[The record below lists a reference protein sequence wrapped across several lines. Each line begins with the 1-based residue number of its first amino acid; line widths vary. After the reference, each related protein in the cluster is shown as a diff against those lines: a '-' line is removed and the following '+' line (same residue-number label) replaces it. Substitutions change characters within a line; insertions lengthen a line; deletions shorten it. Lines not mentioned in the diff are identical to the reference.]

1 MFTLRHTA
9 VALMAAFALAA
20 CSQGGGEQAQKEAA
34 ATPAEQGDINVIV
47 ATANPLTGP
56 FAHWGKDA
64 ADGVKL
70 AVDEAN
76 AKKLQWNGQN
86 VHFEY
91 MSEDDQGDPKT
102 AAQVAAR
109 YADKKINV
117 MVGHLTTG
125 PSMVASKVYNESG
138 IPEIVYSVTGPQ
150 FTEQGYDTV
159 FRVIANDNQ
168 QGDALADY
176 AVKTLGVKNFAIVQ
190 DKTTYGEGLANAFAD
205 AAQKQGL
212 TLVDTQYT
220 TNSATE
226 FGAIVTALKQKA
238 PELVFYGGMDAQAA
252 PLVREMRRQGLDAKF
267 MGADGV
273 KTPEF
278 IKLAGDTA
286 NGVYG
291 STTGAPKEEL
301 PGFLDFNAA
310 YQKAYGKEVV
320 AYSPYAYDATNVV
333 IEAMNKAQSAE
344 PAQYLPF
351 MRQTD
356 YSGVTGQ
363 IQFKENGDIK
373 NGIVTLYE
381 VKDGDWSLLK

>member
-9 VALMAAFALAA
+9 VAIMAAFALAA
-20 CSQGGGEQAQKEAA
+20 CSQGSGDQAQKNVASQDG
-34 ATPAEQGDINVIV
+34 EQKINVII

-64 ADGVKL
+64 ADGIKL

-76 AKKLQWNGQN
+76 AKNIEWNGQK

-125 PSMVASKVYNESG
+125 PSMVASKVYDENG

-150 FTEQGYDTV
+150 FTEQGYKGV

-168 QGDALADY
+168 QGDALAEY
-176 AVKTLGVKNFAIVQ
+176 AVNTLGVKNFAIVQ

-220 TNSATE
+220 TNAATE

-238 PELVFYGGMDAQAA
+238 PDLIFYGGMDAQAA
-252 PLVREMRRQGLDAKF
+252 PLVREMRRQGLEAKF

-278 IKLAGDTA
+278 IKLAGDSA
-286 NGVYG
+286 AGVYG
-291 STTGAPKEEL
+291 STTGAPKENL
-301 PGFLDFNAA
+301 PGFADFDAA
-310 YQKAYGKEVV
+310 YQKAYGKEMV

-333 IEAMNKAQSAE
+333 IEAMNKAQSADAE
-344 PAQYLPF
+344 KYIPL
-351 MRQTD
+351 MRETD
-356 YSGVTGQ
+356 YAGVTGQ

-373 NGIVTLYE
+373 NGVVTLYQ

>member
-9 VALMAAFALAA
+9 VAIMAAFALTA
-20 CSQGGGEQAQKEAA
+20 CSQGSGDQAQKDTAQQGGEQK
-34 ATPAEQGDINVIV
+34 INVII

-64 ADGVKL
+64 ADGIKL

-76 AKKLQWNGQN
+76 AKNIEWNGQK
-86 VHFEY
+86 VYFEY

-125 PSMVASKVYNESG
+125 PSMVASKVYDENG

-150 FTEQGYDTV
+150 FTEQGYKGV

-168 QGDALADY
+168 QGDALAEY
-176 AVKTLGVKNFAIVQ
+176 AVNTLGVKNFAIVQ

-238 PELVFYGGMDAQAA
+238 PELIFYGGMDAQAA
-252 PLVREMRRQGLDAKF
+252 PLVREMRRQGLEAKF

-278 IKLAGDTA
+278 IKLAGDSA
-286 NGVYG
+286 AGVYG
-291 STTGAPKEEL
+291 STTGAPKENL
-301 PGFLDFNAA
+301 PGFADFDAA
-310 YQKAYGKEVV
+310 YQKAYGKEMV

-333 IEAMNKAQSAE
+333 IEAMNKAQSADAE
-344 PAQYLPF
+344 KYVPL
-351 MRQTD
+351 MRETD
-356 YSGVTGQ
+356 YAGVTGQ

-373 NGIVTLYE
+373 NGVVTLYQ